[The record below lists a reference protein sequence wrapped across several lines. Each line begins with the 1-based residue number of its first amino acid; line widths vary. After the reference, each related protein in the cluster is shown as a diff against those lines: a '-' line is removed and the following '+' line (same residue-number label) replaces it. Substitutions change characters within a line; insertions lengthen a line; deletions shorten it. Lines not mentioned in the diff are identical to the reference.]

1 MLFTPGPTEIES
13 ELRAI
18 AEKPLPY
25 FRHPIYSDMIL
36 ELTDGFKYLFQ
47 TEQTPLILTAS
58 GSGVM
63 EMAIQAFKDGATA
76 VISPIL

>member
-47 TEQTPLILTAS
+47 TGQTPLILTAS